1 MSVPIILFQCVLET
15 KLVIFHME
23 NVMETQVNVC
33 VTLITQVTIVKVS
46 WRLQQVHVYYVA
58 NVTNST
64 FLTASKTGP
73 V

>member
-46 WRLQQVHVYYVA
+46 
-58 NVTNST
+58 
-64 FLTASKTGP
+64 
-73 V
+73 